1 MTIQEKKVDAIA
13 MYLLSD
19 TPNVKKKALAD
30 LKNLM
35 SGTIPAGSIQ
45 EEITSI
51 LKDLGVPERNT
62 GFEYLVTAIRLVT
75 EDKSLTRGVTK
86 ILYPEV
92 AKICNTTA
100 SSVERGIRLSINRC
114 IDRYNED
121 AIHKYFGNTVDP
133 DTGSLTNSE
142 FIAQIANAVRQR
154 MGGA

>member
-19 TPNVKKKALAD
+19 TPNAKKKALAD
-30 LKNLM
+30 LQSLM

-86 ILYPEV
+86 ILYPTV
-92 AKICNTTA
+92 AKIFNTTA
-100 SSVERGIRLSINRC
+100 TSVERGIRLSINRC

-121 AIHKYFGNTVDP
+121 ALHKYFGNTVDP
-133 DTGSLTNSE
+133 DTGRLTNSE

>member
-13 MYLLSD
+13 MYLLSY
-19 TPNVKKKALAD
+19 TPNAKKKALAD
-30 LKNLM
+30 LKSLM

-45 EEITSI
+45 EEITII

-75 EDKSLTRGVTK
+75 EDKSLIRGVTK

-121 AIHKYFGNTVDP
+121 ALHKYFGNTVDP

-142 FIAQIANAVRQR
+142 FIAQIANTVRNKIHQ
-154 MGGA
+154 